1 MSKVVPAIL
10 VSYTAQGELVKQREL
25 YEQKLI
31 QERKEKDA
39 ISKQRDQVMRDLSA
53 LQSKKDDAD
62 TKKVTLL

>member
-1 MSKVVPAIL
+1 M